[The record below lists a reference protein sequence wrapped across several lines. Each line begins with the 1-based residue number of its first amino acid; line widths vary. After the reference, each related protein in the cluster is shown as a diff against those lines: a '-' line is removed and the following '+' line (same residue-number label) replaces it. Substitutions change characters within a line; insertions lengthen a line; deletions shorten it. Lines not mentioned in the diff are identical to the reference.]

1 MSTINLLVAV
11 ELKKSVRYRQE
22 LAKETTFNINIV
34 TNIDQVHQHL
44 KDRSKSTGV
53 LVLDNAL
60 GDVYE
65 VVKALRQAYPNLLII
80 EVDEEAD
87 FSLPGQSDDVSNTPF
102 ENDDLIKKIK
112 RLVEDRRLET
122 LRADSLPSVRSFAK
136 SLMQAKGGIAKTK
149 AAVDAVMTLGFDYVA
164 FFKMTPTDPPS
175 ASVVAQDGD
184 DAIKRM
190 APQKLSHKSIIGHVA
205 ETGETKIISPDDEIS
220 HPFVARG
227 KFRQGIA
234 VPVGNNMRFG
244 VLFAAHEGTDE
255 IQKESVLMVELIS
268 AQLASALA
276 RDNSGQ

>member
-1 MSTINLLVAV
+1 MSNINLLVAV
-11 ELKKSVRYRQE
+11 ELKKSVRYREE
-22 LAKETTFNINIV
+22 LAKESSFNITIV
-34 TNIDQVHQHL
+34 TSIEQVHQTL
-44 KDRSKSTGV
+44 KDKSKPTGV
-53 LVLDNAL
+53 LVVDNAL
-60 GDVYE
+60 GDVFE
-65 VVKALRQAYPNLLII
+65 LVKTLRQNYPNLLII

-136 SLMQAKGGIAKTK
+136 SLMQAKGSLAKTK
-149 AAVDAVMTLGFDYVA
+149 AAVDAVMTLGFNYVA

-175 ASVVAQDGD
+175 ASVVTQDGD
-184 DAIKRM
+184 ETVKRI
-190 APQKLSHKSIIGHVA
+190 APQKLSNKSIIGHVA
-205 ETGETKIISPDDEIS
+205 ETGETKIVNPEDEIN

-227 KFRQGIA
+227 KFRQGMA

-244 VLFAAHEGTDE
+244 VLFAAQDGPDE
-255 IQKESVLMVELIS
+255 ILKESVLMVELIS

-276 RDNSGQ
+276 RDNAGQ